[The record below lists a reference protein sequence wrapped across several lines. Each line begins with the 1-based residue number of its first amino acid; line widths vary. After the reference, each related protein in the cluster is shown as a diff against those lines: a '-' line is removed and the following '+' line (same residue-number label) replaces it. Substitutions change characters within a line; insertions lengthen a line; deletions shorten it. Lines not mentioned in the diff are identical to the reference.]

1 MTPKVFI
8 SYSWT
13 NQAHQELVKE
23 WADRLLADGVD
34 VVFDMYDL
42 KEGDDKY
49 AFMERMVTDSD
60 VTHVLLICDKGY
72 AAKADGRKKGVGTES
87 QIVSQKIYKKVEQSK
102 FIPIVCQFSED
113 REPCVPTFLQ
123 SRIWIDF
130 SSLEMVNQNWERL
143 IRLLFGK
150 PLHEKP
156 KLGKPP
162 ACITHDAATP
172 SSPAQAKYRSLRQ
185 AILEEK
191 KGISLYRRDFLEA
204 CIQYADELRVR
215 ERPNVEKLG
224 EKVLEDCGKLVLVR
238 DHIVDWVLLEAEAAP
253 SSDFS
258 EALIDVLERL
268 RELKSRPSEVN
279 QWDPAWF
286 EAHGLL
292 AYQTFLYI
300 VAALLKAGAYEDLH
314 SVFASHYLV
323 PSTERYGEKRFERFD
338 SFYAHSETLQSVLAP
353 EGKRLLS
360 PAAALV
366 KRQANRE
373 DLRFGDIIQAD
384 LLVLMMA
391 FITPETRWYPEMLY
405 YASYSNEF
413 LFFVRASQ
421 HKNFKKLA
429 TITGIH
435 DAEAL
440 REAVK
445 EGHERLNT
453 RKWDVHFRVGGS
465 FWDYMNMEKLD
476 TIK

>member
-23 WADRLLADGVD
+23 WADRLLADGVA

-49 AFMERMVTDSD
+49 AFMELMVTDPD
-60 VTHVLLICDKGY
+60 VTHVVLVCDKGY
-72 AAKADGRKKGVGTES
+72 AEKADGRKKGVGAES

-102 FIPIVCQFSED
+102 FIPVVCQFSED
-113 REPCVPTFLQ
+113 NEPCLPTFLR

-130 SSLEMVNQNWERL
+130 SSPEKVNENWERL
-143 IRLLFGK
+143 LRLLFGK
-150 PLHEKP
+150 PLHQKP
-156 KLGKPP
+156 KLGRAP
-162 ACITHDAATP
+162 AYVTHDAATP
-172 SSPAQAKYRSLRQ
+172 SSPAQPKYRSLRQ
-185 AILEEK
+185 AILEDK
-191 KGISLYRRDFLEA
+191 KGINLYRQDFLEA
-204 CIQYADELRVR
+204 CMQYADELRVR

-258 EALIDVLERL
+258 EALIDVLEQL
-268 RELKSRPSEVN
+268 CELKSRPSEVN
-279 QWDPAWF
+279 QWNDAWF
-286 EAHGLL
+286 EAHGLF
-292 AYQTFLYI
+292 AYETFLYI
-300 VAALLKAGAYEDLH
+300 VAALLKVRAYEDLH
-314 SVFASHYLV
+314 SVFASHYLA
-323 PSTERYGEKRFERFD
+323 PSTERYGEKRFQRFD
-338 SFYAHSETLQSVLAP
+338 AFYAHSKTLGSVLAP

-373 DLRFGDIIQAD
+373 DLRFADIIQAD

-391 FITPETRWYPEMLY
+391 FITPETRWYPQMLY

-413 LFFVRASQ
+413 PFFLRASQ
-421 HKNFKKLA
+421 HNNFRKLA
-429 TITGIH
+429 TITGID
-435 DAEAL
+435 DANAL

-445 EGHERLNT
+445 EGRERLKAGT
-453 RKWDVHFRVGGS
+453 SDVRFRLGGS